1 MPGNWR
7 KGVVCVGKSQFRE
20 DHIRSAENEGKCKVM
35 WGQGEEIIYKNRTI
49 QKNFLQSGYVL
60 YLCCSI

>member
-7 KGVVCVGKSQFRE
+7 KGVGCVIESQFWK
-20 DHIRSAENEGKCKVM
+20 DHIRSAENKGKCKVI

-49 QKNFLQSGYVL
+49 
-60 YLCCSI
+60 